1 MTWGPALSAVLLL
14 GLLVASVLGRER
26 LTVLR
31 KALVRTTDRVRDAL
45 PSHPQPPGRP
55 IEEIARDA
63 HRIGTR
69 FHSHSWLAGKSSTR
83 YGRSYFAAMA
93 VCQSNTVVSSTP
105 GPTSRDSVGEHLLE
119 VLPPGPELDG
129 ERQRVEI
136 VLAAAGL
143 GLGLDDAA

>member
-1 MTWGPALSAVLLL
+1 VTWGSALSAVLLL

-26 LTVLR
+26 LAVLR

-45 PSHPQPPGRP
+45 PSHPQAPGRP

-69 FHSHSWLAGKSSTR
+69 FHSQPARHSFAQLEGRRIAYDRVLVEACAALA
-83 YGRSYFAAMA
+83 
-93 VCQSNTVVSSTP
+93 V
-105 GPTSRDSVGEHLLE
+105 EHLLE

-129 ERQRVEI
+129 ERRRVEI

-143 GLGLDDAA
+143 GLEIDDAA